1 MSKLP
6 ELRAGVYRHYKN
18 HLYQVFGYAHDANVE
33 GRLLVI
39 YIGLELEGAKAAP
52 RLSARTVEDFFA
64 WVRPDGSADPNP
76 ALSAAEHEKAGLLRR
91 FTYVGPSWGG

>member
-6 ELRAGVYRHYKN
+6 ELKSGVYRHYKN

-33 GRLLVI
+33 GRMLVI
-39 YIGLELEGAKAAP
+39 YIGLELTDAKPAP

-64 WVRPDGSADPNP
+64 WVQPDGSADPNP
-76 ALSAAEHEKAGLLRR
+76 SLPDLEHEKAGLIRR
-91 FTYVGPSWGG
+91 FTYVGPSWAP

>member
-1 MSKLP
+1 MNKLP
-6 ELRAGVYRHYKN
+6 ELKAGVYRHYKN

-52 RLSARTVEDFFA
+52 RLAARTVEDFFA
-64 WVRPDGSADPNP
+64 WVNPDGSAAPEP
-76 ALSAAEHEKAGLLRR
+76 ALSDAKNVESGLVRR
-91 FTYVGPSWGG
+91 FTYVGPSWSG